1 MSKVRIFITFFSILI
16 LVQGLN
22 AQTQNP
28 EALLD
33 MLNLIRKEKIN
44 LVLPQV
50 MRDNNVDMWIHVM
63 RSGNPDPLR
72 IDLGGDS
79 GVFIFTDR
87 GGDRIERAVFGT
99 ILDTGRSIEGS
110 RGESAVQKIRQFVS
124 ERDPKSIAVNSSDW
138 IAIADGISHADYLKL
153 VDTLGDKYADRLVSS
168 ENVIT
173 DFRMRRVMSEIV
185 FYGEL
190 CKLTVEMI
198 EKALDII
205 ETGVTTLKDVSLW
218 LRDWSMARGFGSGN
232 KFGGAGVFLRYPY
245 GDENDAD
252 DHVIQGGDLIH
263 VDFGVQM
270 MNYGTDIKRV
280 AYILREGETELPPEI
295 QNSWDHALKAREVF
309 RRNIKVGRTAG
320 ETLEIIENKLEEA
333 GYFYNPADEYDRN
346 ADPEKTQIH
355 IDMHPVGNTGHGDV
369 AVGPRIS
376 PFVPDRLHLVIPNYF
391 LFAFE
396 YMIHMPVPS
405 WGPGKHIYLAIEDDV
420 IVTERGIE
428 FLYPPIKQIRVI
440 R

>member
-1 MSKVRIFITFFSILI
+1 MSMKRI
-16 LVQGLN
+16 LVVFCTVLFLYQGVT

-44 LVLPQV
+44 LVLPQA
-50 MRDNNVDMWIHVM
+50 MRENNVDMWIHVM
-63 RSGNPDPLR
+63 RAGNPDPLS
-72 IDLGGDS
+72 IDLGGNS
-79 GVFIFTDR
+79 GVFIFTDHR
-87 GGDRIERAVFGT
+87 DDGIEQAVFGN
-99 ILDTGRSIEGS
+99 LSDDGRSVEGPQ
-110 RGESAVQKIRQFVS
+110 GESAKQKIKKYVS

-153 VDTLGDKYADRLVSS
+153 VDALGDKYAKRLVSS
-168 ENVIT
+168 ENLIT
-173 DFRMRRVMSEIV
+173 AFRTRKVMSEIV

-190 CKLTVEMI
+190 CKSTVDMI
-198 EKALDII
+198 EQALDII
-205 ETGVTTLKDVSLW
+205 EPGVTTLEEVSLW
-218 LRDWSMARGFGSGN
+218 LRDRSLANGFGSIIQFHGP
-232 KFGGAGVFLRYPY
+232 GVFLRNPD
-245 GDENDAD
+245 GSENNAD
-252 DHVIQGGDLIH
+252 DHVIRGGDLMHI
-263 VDFGVQM
+263 DFGLHM

-295 QNSWDHALKAREVF
+295 QNSWDHALKVREVF
-309 RRNIKVGRTAG
+309 RRDIRVGRTAG

-355 IDMHPVGNTGHGDV
+355 IDMHPVGNTGHGDI